1 MISVQVEKEIK
12 QENRIFGAFT
22 TRQAIVLGVSAVF
35 TVLFYLLTGITIDAL
50 MYFSLP
56 LGAAAY
62 FLGFYKKNGLYA
74 EYYLFK
80 SLKGFIYHNDRR
92 RYRSKNR
99 YITMLNRAYQK
110 DREED
115 LSDPKKKKYIKRN
128 AGKRTRAGQK
138 ARRRAGRIS

>member
-12 QENRIFGAFT
+12 QENKIFGAFT

-80 SLKGFIYHNDRR
+80 RVKGFIYQNERR

-99 YITMLNRAYQK
+99 YITMLNRAYRRDLEQ
-110 DREED
+110 D
-115 LSDPKKKKYIKRN
+115 LSDPQKKKYLKR
-128 AGKRTRAGQK
+128 RK
-138 ARRRAGRIS
+138 ARKHIRTGEKGRR

>member
-1 MISVQVEKEIK
+1 
-12 QENRIFGAFT
+12 
-22 TRQAIVLGVSAVF
+22 
-35 TVLFYLLTGITIDAL
+35 

-80 SLKGFIYHNDRR
+80 RVKGFIYQNERR

-99 YITMLNRAYQK
+99 YITMLNRAYRRDLEQ
-110 DREED
+110 D
-115 LSDPKKKKYIKRN
+115 LSDPQKKKYLKR
-128 AGKRTRAGQK
+128 RK
-138 ARRRAGRIS
+138 ARKHIRTGEKGRR

>member
-12 QENRIFGAFT
+12 QENKIFGAFT
-22 TRQAIVLGVSAVF
+22 TRQAIVLSVSAVF

-80 SLKGFIYHNDRR
+80 RVKGFIYQNERR

-99 YITMLNRAYQK
+99 YITMLNRAYRRDLEQ
-110 DREED
+110 D
-115 LSDPKKKKYIKRN
+115 LSDPQKKKYLKR
-128 AGKRTRAGQK
+128 RK
-138 ARRRAGRIS
+138 ARNTAGNLYAVRR

>member
-12 QENRIFGAFT
+12 QENKIFGAFT

-35 TVLFYLLTGITIDAL
+35 TILFYLLTGITIDAL

-80 SLKGFIYHNDRR
+80 RVKGFIYQNERR

-99 YITMLNRAYQK
+99 YITMLNRAYRRDLEQ
-110 DREED
+110 D
-115 LSDPKKKKYIKRN
+115 LSDPQKKKYLKR
-128 AGKRTRAGQK
+128 RK
-138 ARRRAGRIS
+138 ARKHIRTGEKGRR

>member
-12 QENRIFGAFT
+12 QENKIFGAFT

-35 TVLFYLLTGITIDAL
+35 TILFYLLTGITIDAL

-80 SLKGFIYHNDRR
+80 RVKGFIYQNERR

-99 YITMLNRAYQK
+99 YITMLNRAYRRDLEQ
-110 DREED
+110 D
-115 LSDPKKKKYIKRN
+115 LSDPQKKKYLKR
-128 AGKRTRAGQK
+128 RK
-138 ARRRAGRIS
+138 ARKHIQTGEKGRR